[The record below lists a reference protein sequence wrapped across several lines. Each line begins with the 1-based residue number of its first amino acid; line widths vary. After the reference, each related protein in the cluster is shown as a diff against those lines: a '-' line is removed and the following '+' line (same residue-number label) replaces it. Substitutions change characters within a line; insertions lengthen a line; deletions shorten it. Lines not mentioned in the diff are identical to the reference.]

1 MTNHLS
7 ANTYKPLQAPEDA
20 IDKHK
25 YIKDMNRYMIVK
37 VLHLFR
43 KAKLPV
49 EKTLLKIFTFIDSHL
64 YVDL

>member
-49 EKTLLKIFTFIDSHL
+49 EKT
-64 YVDL
+64 